1 MPPRFE
7 PAAGLDA
14 EIARR
19 FGVPAIRRVLDMLN
33 DAAKSHAPAT
43 RTWVTMRDER
53 VRPSHFEA
61 DAQTIP
67 ANLRFK
73 IRSPN
78 GIGWELARHPRDP
91 DLSAANAANCRCDDH
106 TTAHLLA
113 DSIHPTD
120 VSLIGNIASG
130 SVETRFPRAAESEFG
145 TDRDAAARF
154 MGQALD
160 EIAARLRAG
169 HSR

>member
-1 MPPRFE
+1 MSGRFV
-7 PAAGLDA
+7 PDPGLDA

-19 FGVPAIRRVLDMLN
+19 FGVPAVRRALDMLK
-33 DAAKSHAPAT
+33 DAAQANAPQVKI
-43 RTWVTMRDER
+43 WVTMRDER

-61 DAQTIP
+61 DQQAVP

-73 IRSPN
+73 ISKADGP
-78 GIGWELARHPRDP
+78 GWELARHPRDP
-91 DLSAANAANCRCDDH
+91 DLSAANAANCRCSDH
-106 TTAHLLA
+106 TVAHLLA
-113 DSIHPTD
+113 TSIYATD
-120 VSLIGNIASG
+120 VSLIGNVASG

-160 EIAARLRAG
+160 EVAARLRAG